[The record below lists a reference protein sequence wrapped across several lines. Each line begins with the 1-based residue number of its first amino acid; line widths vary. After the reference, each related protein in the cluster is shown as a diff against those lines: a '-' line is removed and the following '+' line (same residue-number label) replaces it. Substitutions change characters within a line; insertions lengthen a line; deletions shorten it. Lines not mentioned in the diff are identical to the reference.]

1 MDSVSS
7 FEVLVIC
14 FFPAFTG
21 PTAATFKTL
30 VSCWVQCL
38 GRPTICRLLAS
49 AAEATKSASTYA
61 RFFRCAHWEFDF
73 LSWVLIVR
81 ILVPWFA
88 KEGQLLFA
96 CDDTT
101 CDKHGKR
108 VAFASLFR
116 DALRSRLHSTVF
128 VWAHCWVV
136 MTMAIRLPLWPRPI
150 HFPVMLRLYRKECD
164 CDAKHPFRTK
174 QQLALEM
181 ITIIAKWLADRQI
194 ELVTDG
200 GYPCEEI
207 VRNRPPN
214 EQFVSRMQSNAA
226 LYDQPEIP
234 AKSPRG
240 RPRQKGRRL
249 ATPKQMAQQVRHWRT
264 IKVWAYGEM
273 RQVQV
278 HSRRVL
284 WWSVAKAQPVLLVIT
299 RGLTEKGA
307 PQFFFTTDL
316 TASEHHVIETFAAR
330 YGIEEVFRDG
340 KQLFGFGQVQG
351 WTPRAVERQAPFA
364 LLVMSLVKAWYI
376 HEVALVSKPEQLH
389 PTSFML
395 LTLRMAYW
403 EKRITELSVSRRH
416 KSKIIRAIYNALAA
430 AG

>member
-7 FEVLVIC
+7 FEALVIC
-14 FFPAFTG
+14 LFPAFTS

-30 VSCWVQCL
+30 VGCWVQCL
-38 GRPTICRLLAS
+38 GRPTIYRLLAS
-49 AAEATKSASTYA
+49 TAEATKSSSTYA
-61 RFFRCAHWEFDF
+61 RFFRYARWAMDV
-73 LSWVLIVR
+73 LSRLLIVEV
-81 ILVPWFA
+81 LVPWFA
-88 KEGQLLFA
+88 KVGKLLFM

-116 DALRSRLHSTVF
+116 DALRSLPNSTVF

-136 MTMAIRLPLWPRPI
+136 MTMAIRFPLWPRPI
-150 HFPVMLRLYRKECD
+150 HFPVMLRLYRKKCD

-181 ITIIAKWLADRQI
+181 ITIIAQWLADRKI
-194 ELVTDG
+194 VLVADG
-200 GYPCEEI
+200 AYPCEEL
-207 VRNRPPN
+207 VGKRPEN
-214 EQFVSRMQSNAA
+214 VEFVSRMQSNAA
-226 LYDQPEIP
+226 LHGQLRVRS
-234 AKSPRG
+234 KHGRG

-249 ATPKQMAQQVRHWRT
+249 PTPKQMAQQVRHWRK
-264 IKVWAYGEM
+264 IKVWAYGQKRRVE
-273 RQVQV
+273 V

-284 WWSVAKAQPVLLVIT
+284 WWSVAKARPVLLVIT
-299 RGLTEKGA
+299 RGLREDGI

-316 TASEHHVIETFAAR
+316 TATECEVIETFAAR

-340 KQLFGFGQVQG
+340 KQLFGFGEVQG

-364 LLVMSLVKAWYI
+364 LLVMSLVKAWYL
-376 HEVALVSKPEQLH
+376 HEVALVSKPEQLP

-403 EKRITELSVSRRH
+403 EKRITELSLSGRQ